1 MNDVILLPPPRSQ
14 AEPRIAP
21 QIELDVRPP
30 EDVRLPPPG
39 RSTPWK
45 ALAAPAAA
53 LVLVFGIGWTVA
65 ARIND
70 ARRGPDPDQVAAQAA
85 ASSAAEIL
93 RATQAQ
99 QREIA
104 DLRGHVESLKSKLD
118 AQAQKSHA
126 AESTLAALQKSLAE
140 QKAAEAAATSQ
151 LQAKLEKVRSL
162 SAERAPD
169 RAPVASIPRAL
180 PQALPKVLPTSD
192 LRPSTTNA
200 AAHVPTGA
208 YRAYVLR
215 DVEDGR
221 AVVEGSKGL
230 VEVGPGDILP
240 GGARVEKIVK
250 RGPDWVVLTDRGAIN
265 PDGRWD
271 D

>member
-1 MNDVILLPPPRSQ
+1 MNDVILLPPPKPPAKPQ
-14 AEPRIAP
+14 AEAQARP
-21 QIELDVRPP
+21 QIEIDVQPP
-30 EDVRLPPPG
+30 EDIRLPPPG
-39 RSTPWK
+39 RSMAWK

-70 ARRGPDPDQVAAQAA
+70 ARRGPDPDQMAAQAA
-85 ASSAAEIL
+85 ARSAAEVL

-104 DLRGHVESLKSKLD
+104 DLRGHVESLKNKLE

-126 AESTLAALQKSLAE
+126 AESTLATLQKSLAE

-162 SAERAPD
+162 STERAAD
-169 RAPVASIPRAL
+169 RSPVASIARAL
-180 PQALPKVLPTSD
+180 PKPELKPSPKAVAAQV
-192 LRPSTTNA
+192 STA
-200 AAHVPTGA
+200 A

-221 AVVEGSKGL
+221 AVVEGSEGL
-230 VEVGPGDILP
+230 VEVGPGDVLP
-240 GGARVEKIVK
+240 GGARVEKIVR
-250 RGPDWVVLTDRGAIN
+250 RGRDWTVLTDRGAIN